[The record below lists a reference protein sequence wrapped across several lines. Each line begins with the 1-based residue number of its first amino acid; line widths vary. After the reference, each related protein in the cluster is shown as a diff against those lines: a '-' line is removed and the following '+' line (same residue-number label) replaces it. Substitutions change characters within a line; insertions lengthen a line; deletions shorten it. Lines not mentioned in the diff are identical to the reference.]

1 MISERILI
9 MIIMLGRGVEPLR
22 CKGLSFTQLPGS
34 ATLTSPV
41 LGLDDVV
48 RLAKLRL
55 YHL

>member
-1 MISERILI
+1 

-22 CKGLSFTQLPGS
+22 CKGLSFMQLPGS

-41 LGLDDVV
+41 LGLNDVV

>member
-1 MISERILI
+1 
-9 MIIMLGRGVEPLR
+9 MIIMLGRGVEPLGY
-22 CKGLSFTQLPGS
+22 KGLSFMQLPGS